1 MILLHI
7 VQQKPLVCS
16 LILSWS
22 NVSKVKSLKDR
33 SLKLLSKCICHCLC
47 LWLCLRRCLL
57 VGQVIF
63 SHHSNQ
69 MSQRWKVSKIAL
81 WRCSLN
87 VFVIVFVFVFVF
99 LLVMSCFL
107 MIPINFARLGFGL
120 EGWNA
125 LNPTQSVSESVTKV
139 GLELLGQLKIKTP
152 SQYF

>member
-1 MILLHI
+1 MLLYVI
-7 VQQKPLVCS
+7 FVMPGVF
-16 LILSWS
+16 SWTQ
-22 NVSKVKSLKDR
+22 LQ
-33 SLKLLSKCICHCLC
+33 LH
-47 LWLCLRRCLL
+47 L
-57 VGQVIF
+57 VGKKTENMF
-63 SHHSNQ
+63 MFPHHSDQ

-87 VFVIVFVFVFVF
+87 VFVIVFVFVFVFVF

-139 GLELLGQLKIKTP
+139 GLELLGQLKKTSKFIWLICGWMGWVVFQTFVLEP
-152 SQYF
+152 MKL